1 MQIHRCC
8 GIAPVV
14 MIGVLIPSLT
24 LGQAPEQQQPQQRS
38 EDAELREGLRLM
50 VELTSRSLSDRASQW
65 QCRPES
71 GNVCGSGGCTET
83 EPTVWVNLDFD
94 GLRYGRCDPKGCSDN
109 LMEVNRS
116 GIYTT
121 VTSTGGTF
129 LKVVNDGSESVEVV
143 SLGTAVW
150 VYHGRCTP
158 R

>member
-1 MQIHRCC
+1 
-8 GIAPVV
+8 
-14 MIGVLIPSLT
+14 
-24 LGQAPEQQQPQQRS
+24 
-38 EDAELREGLRLM
+38 M
-50 VELTSRSLSDRASQW
+50 VELASRSLSDRASQW

-71 GNVCGSGGCTET
+71 RNDCGPDGCTEM

-94 GLRYGRCDPKGCSDN
+94 SLRYARCDQAGCDDY
-109 LMEVNRS
+109 LMEVNPS

-121 VTSTGGTF
+121 LTLPLNAGTF

-143 SLGTAVW
+143 SLGTAIT